1 MLELPINNGCR
12 AVRLT
17 SIMMYALPVS
27 KWKVSD
33 DDDPTCTY
41 KLTERLERAHFFSY
55 KHQRAFWLDRKFRS
69 IT

>member
-1 MLELPINNGCR
+1 
-12 AVRLT
+12 
-17 SIMMYALPVS
+17 MMCALPVS

-33 DDDPTCTY
+33 DDDPTTCAFIK

-55 KHQRAFWLDRKFRS
+55 KHQRAFWLDRKFIS